1 MPDEIL
7 NSSFYKEQLI
17 LNSLE
22 CICSS
27 DANGNIF
34 EFNPAAEKVF
44 GYSKEEVV
52 SKGIGI
58 LYASEKELQR
68 ISETLEKRGR
78 YIGEVVNKRK
88 NGEIFVSFLS
98 ANIIFDAEGN
108 QIGTMGISHDITK
121 EKELVREVEKN
132 KNEKEGL
139 ITEIQELSQIA
150 TSITNGIYITDKND
164 KVLWSNAGFL
174 KMTGYELDDFKG
186 KKPSEVLRIPH
197 FYEETF
203 NRIANSGPV
212 YPKAVQ
218 IPIYTKGG
226 ELIWMLVETTAVLDE
241 DGLLDQVIGVCTE
254 ITAQKKAEMAL
265 QESEQ
270 NFRKISETIDDVF
283 YLYNI
288 FDMEYEYMSPKCID
302 VLGVPQEF
310 FFDGKQ
316 FIDLIHEDDRHI
328 FKRCLIG
335 LKNRQSFDVEYR
347 LVIDGKIRWIHERGY
362 PVIDNDGRVIKR
374 SGICS
379 DITKDKYTRELLDK
393 QNRDINESIEYARL
407 IQEATLTSESD
418 VKEIFEDSF
427 VLYKP
432 MNILS
437 GDFYIVDKMKSNA
450 GNDLIAFI
458 VADCTG
464 HGVPGAILSILCN
477 SLLKQTFSNQNVNS
491 PGEALNVVRD
501 QLIKSFQTKSTD
513 QMRDGMDVGFG
524 VLDITSNKIYYA
536 GANMSCYV
544 ARDGKLIEIKGDRHH
559 VGYGSEGISF
569 TDHQMDYEKGDVIY
583 LATDGFVDQFG
594 GDKNK
599 RYMSK
604 RLQILMKKVAIL
616 PISEQEELFLSEF
629 EEWKGD
635 NDQTDDMCLLGFRI

>member
-1 MPDEIL
+1 MPESIL
-7 NSSFYKEQLI
+7 NSSYYKEQLI

-27 DANGNIF
+27 DAEGRIF

-52 SKGIGI
+52 ARGIEV

-98 ANIIFDAEGN
+98 ANVIFDSEGN

-132 KNEKEGL
+132 NREKEGL

-164 KVLWSNAGFL
+164 KVLWSNEGFL
-174 KMTGYELDDFKG
+174 KMTGYQLEDFKG
-186 KKPSEVLRIPH
+186 RRPSEVLRIPH

-218 IPIYTKGG
+218 IPIYTQGG

-288 FDMEYEYMSPKCID
+288 FDMEYEYMSPKCTD

-310 FFDGKQ
+310 FFEGKQ

-335 LKNRQSFDVEYR
+335 LKNRQAFDVEYR
-347 LVIDGKIRWIHERGY
+347 LVIDGKVRWIHERGY

-379 DITKDKYTRELLDK
+379 DVTKEKYTRELLDK

-432 MNILS
+432 MNVLS
-437 GDFYIVDKMKSNA
+437 GDFYIVDKMRSNS
-450 GNDLIAFI
+450 GDELIAFI

-477 SLLKQTFSNQNVNS
+477 SLLKQTFSNHDVNS
-491 PGEALNVVRD
+491 PGQALNVVRD
-501 QLIKSFQTKSTD
+501 QLIKSFRTTSD
-513 QMRDGMDVGFG
+513 EQMRDGMDVGFG
-524 VLDITSNKIYYA
+524 VLDTTNNKIYFA
-536 GANMSCYV
+536 GANMSCYI
-544 ARDGKLIEIKGDRHH
+544 ARDGKLIEVKGDRQH
-559 VGYGSEGISF
+559 VGYGSEGVSF
-569 TDHQMDYEKGDVIY
+569 TDHKLDFEKGDVIY
-583 LATDGFVDQFG
+583 MTTDGFVDQFG

-604 RLQILMKKVAIL
+604 RLQSLMKKVAVL
-616 PISEQEELFLSEF
+616 PISEQEALFLSEF
-629 EEWKGD
+629 EEWKGN
-635 NDQTDDMCLLGFRI
+635 NDQTDDMCLLGIRI